1 MQPEIEEERIYENAL
16 NELKKKDL
24 PKEKILSH
32 AKPAEK
38 STL

>member
-1 MQPEIEEERIYENAL
+1 LI
-16 NELKKKDL
+16 ELKKKDV
-24 PKEKILSH
+24 PKEKVLNH